1 MATCA
6 ECVHVDV
13 CHEFVKEL
21 AAARGLKLG
30 SVEEISAILQ
40 SDDCEQF
47 KDRSRFVELEK
58 CENNEIITL
67 DDAITHCYDIA
78 DGKTGACED
87 CRAEHMMLGSWL
99 RELKLRREL
108 ELQNPPQLAELPR
121 VGDKVYELCR
131 INQFGDYKIDES
143 EIRGFIVDTDGTAFD
158 YELLGE
164 RFFLTHEE
172 AEQALKERKKN
183 AN

>member
-13 CHEFVKEL
+13 CHEFVKGL

-47 KDRSRFVELEK
+47 KDRSRFVELPCK
-58 CENNEIITL
+58 
-67 DDAITHCYDIA
+67 
-78 DGKTGACED
+78 
-87 CRAEHMMLGSWL
+87 
-99 RELKLRREL
+99 
-108 ELQNPPQLAELPR
+108 
-121 VGDKVYELCR
+121 VGDKVYLDNLHIKYADVIGIYIDAFGGVFDLR
-131 INQFGDYKIDES
+131 IYTNIQLANGFGYEYFISKDYTFEDIGKRI
-143 EIRGFIVDTDGTAFD
+143 
-158 YELLGE
+158 
-164 RFFLTHEE
+164 FLTKEE
-172 AEQALKERKKN
+172 AEQASKEREEN